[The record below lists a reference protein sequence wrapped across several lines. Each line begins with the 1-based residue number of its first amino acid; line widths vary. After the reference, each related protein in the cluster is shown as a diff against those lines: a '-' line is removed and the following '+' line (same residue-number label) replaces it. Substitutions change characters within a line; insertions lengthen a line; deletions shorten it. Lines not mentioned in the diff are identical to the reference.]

1 MDLACQRA
9 IQDGCDSFGYD
20 ADGLGAALRDNVSK
34 AFNGKRVSIYAYK
47 GSSAMHSPDAVFKSE
62 TTDIQSSGKPLL
74 NKDVLHTIRFY
85 TKDELRKGVP
95 LPNGARLKIP
105 SPNLFDSAVISF
117 DKSSIINR
125 VQPRMP
131 RSLNA
136 MGRR

>member
-1 MDLACQRA
+1 MLEKLKAEACKTP
-9 IQDGCDSFGYD
+9 I
-20 ADGLGAALRDNVSK
+20 K
-34 AFNGKRVSIYAYK
+34 P
-47 GSSAMHSPDAVFKSE
+47 GS
-62 TTDIQSSGKPLL
+62 
-74 NKDVLHTIRFY
+74 TIRFY

-125 VQPRMP
+125 VQPRIP